1 VSGPEDEVRLP
12 DLEVASELAREGASP
27 FGRRLTVRAL
37 LERFGGEDPAT
48 RRRASAALELAGVDL
63 VPPLADA
70 ELDGIVTL
78 RRATPRREAVPLER
92 RLRLGAAGLLA
103 IVLLVVVAVLL
114 RDVAGGTGKKASALP
129 ASAPA
134 TAPTAAAPAAPSS
147 TTR

>member
-12 DLEVASELAREGASP
+12 DLEVASELARESASP

-48 RRRASAALELAGVDL
+48 RRRASAALELAGVDP
-63 VPPLADA
+63 VPALADA

-78 RRATPRREAVPLER
+78 RRATPRREAVPLDR
-92 RLRLGAAGLLA
+92 RVRLAAAGLLA

-134 TAPTAAAPAAPSS
+134 TAPAAAAPAARSS